1 MLKLGKRLQTLN
13 KLVTT
18 NYDHIWDCCCDHGFL
33 GSALLTRQA
42 ANIIHFVDIVP
53 ELMSELNYKLNEF
66 YPEQNLLIK
75 TTHLTNNDSLGESLW
90 QTHCLDVKALPL
102 PQYKGKHLV
111 IIAGVGGDLMTDFV
125 TAICQQHPQLDL
137 DFLLCPVHHQYT
149 LRQQLINLDLRLQQE
164 VLVEENNRFYEVLL
178 VSTKQRT
185 DVNSNIDLKA
195 VSKTGKELWQT
206 YTEKELKIA
215 KQYLTKTLQHYCRIQ
230 QGGRVDVSDIIEAYE
245 AVVIK
250 PF

>member
-1 MLKLGKRLQTLN
+1 MLKLGKRLQKLN
-13 KLVTT
+13 ELVVT
-18 NYDHIWDCCCDHGFL
+18 NYDHIWDCCCDHGYL
-33 GSALLTRQA
+33 GSSLLTRQA
-42 ANIIHFVDIVP
+42 ANVIHFVDIVP
-53 ELMSELNYKLNEF
+53 ELMSGLNYKLNQF
-66 YPEQNLLIK
+66 YPEQSLLNQI
-75 TTHLTNNDSLGESLW
+75 TNKDSLEESLW
-90 QTHCLDVKALPL
+90 KTHCIDVNDLPL
-102 PQYKGKHLV
+102 QDYIGRHLV

-125 TAICQQHPQLDL
+125 TSICQQNPQLEI

-195 VSKTGKELWQT
+195 VSKTGKELWLT

-215 KQYLTKTLQHYCRIQ
+215 KQYLTKTLQHYRRIQ

-245 AVVIK
+245 AVLIK

>member
-1 MLKLGKRLQTLN
+1 MLKLGKRLQKLN
-13 KLVTT
+13 ELVVT
-18 NYDHIWDCCCDHGFL
+18 NYDHIWDCCCDHGYL
-33 GSALLTRQA
+33 GSSLLTRQA
-42 ANIIHFVDIVP
+42 ANVIHFVDIVP
-53 ELMSELNYKLNEF
+53 ELMSGLNYKLNQF
-66 YPEQNLLIK
+66 YPEQSLLNQI
-75 TTHLTNNDSLGESLW
+75 TNKDSLEESLW
-90 QTHCLDVKALPL
+90 KTHCIDVNALPL
-102 PQYKGKHLV
+102 QDYIGRHLV
-111 IIAGVGGDLMTDFV
+111 IIAGVGGDLMTNFV
-125 TAICQQHPQLDL
+125 TSTCQQNPQLEI

-164 VLVEENNRFYEVLL
+164 VLVEENNRFYEMLL

-215 KQYLTKTLQHYCRIQ
+215 KQYLTKTLQHYRRIQ